1 MKWGIRQ
8 VHGKLIGKYGTKPM
22 NLAIA
27 LFQTHVGLSQPSK
40 NGDHTLH
47 GDRCAGDTTSWIYN
61 GYMGIIEKYGKF
73 GE

>member
-1 MKWGIRQ
+1 
-8 VHGKLIGKYGTKPM
+8 M

>member
-1 MKWGIRQ
+1 MRQ
-8 VHGKLIGKYGTKPM
+8 VHGKLIGTKPM

-47 GDRCAGDTTSWIYN
+47 G
-61 GYMGIIEKYGKF
+61 
-73 GE
+73 